1 MKSSQINIPL
11 TLLSFLVLG
20 ALLGVVQ
27 FGNAYLI
34 SFIFTILIYYI
45 LAQSWDWIAGEMG
58 YVNLGHYC
66 FYGIGSYAFGIFLV
80 AGQLSATSMAL
91 TVLITCGVAAIIAY
105 PLYRLKGD
113 YFAFATLALLPLM
126 EVLAYNMSFITN
138 GAEGIVFPIQ
148 KVTSLTYVLALALC
162 FASFVL
168 TLLINRSRFGYA
180 LRAIR
185 NDEEVS
191 EVIGIKI
198 FPYKVKVLV
207 ISAVFAGLAG
217 ALQGWQLSY
226 IDPGSVFGL
235 NVALVPIAMVLFGG
249 SGMRWG
255 PLVGV
260 ILLACIQHWMLVNL
274 KMLQTTIYGL
284 IILCIGRFM
293 PGGLLRA
300 SWIKNNRILRFLS
313 KEHHEYMISQL
324 ENNVVLSTATTVS
337 LQDILGIKTPNTQ
350 LPILECL
357 HITKSFGG
365 NMALDDVSFTVNQGE
380 IIGLIGANGSGKTTL
395 FNCISRV
402 FQPSSGQIRF
412 LGQDLSNKTRDEIAQ
427 MGIGRTYQLP
437 RPFGDLTVLENLAMP
452 LMFGGKGMTPQ
463 QALITARALSDFIKL
478 TDKEMSRSDSLS
490 LQEKKAI
497 EFGRAL
503 ALRPS
508 LLLVDEV
515 ASGLTPIE
523 VNQFVE
529 HIRTIRDQ
537 YGVTVIWVEHIFSAL
552 TQVVDRLIVLDTGRL
567 VADGPLAEVLKDEKV
582 IASYLGNAN
591 GDANA

>member
-1 MKSSQINIPL
+1 
-11 TLLSFLVLG
+11 
-20 ALLGVVQ
+20 
-27 FGNAYLI
+27 
-34 SFIFTILIYYI
+34 
-45 LAQSWDWIAGEMG
+45 
-58 YVNLGHYC
+58 
-66 FYGIGSYAFGIFLV
+66 
-80 AGQLSATSMAL
+80 
-91 TVLITCGVAAIIAY
+91 
-105 PLYRLKGD
+105 
-113 YFAFATLALLPLM
+113 
-126 EVLAYNMSFITN
+126 
-138 GAEGIVFPIQ
+138 
-148 KVTSLTYVLALALC
+148 LALC

-300 SWIKNNRILRFLS
+300 SWIKNTRALRFLS

-324 ENNVVLSTATTVS
+324 EKNVILSTATTLS
-337 LQDILGIKTPNTQ
+337 LQDILGIKTPNSQ

-380 IIGLIGANGSGKTTL
+380 IIGLIG
-395 FNCISRV
+395 I
-402 FQPSSGQIRF
+402 
-412 LGQDLSNKTRDEIAQ
+412 
-427 MGIGRTYQLP
+427 
-437 RPFGDLTVLENLAMP
+437 
-452 LMFGGKGMTPQ
+452 
-463 QALITARALSDFIKL
+463 
-478 TDKEMSRSDSLS
+478 
-490 LQEKKAI
+490 
-497 EFGRAL
+497 
-503 ALRPS
+503 
-508 LLLVDEV
+508 
-515 ASGLTPIE
+515 ASGISGLILIKEPSKSPI
-523 VNQFVE
+523 
-529 HIRTIRDQ
+529 
-537 YGVTVIWVEHIFSAL
+537 VTKSPE
-552 TQVVDRLIVLDTGRL
+552 DLISS
-567 VADGPLAEVLKDEKV
+567 PLAKLYSSCGLYELFALLNAF
-582 IASYLGNAN
+582 ASW
-591 GDANA
+591 

>member
-1 MKSSQINIPL
+1 LPIPPKPK
-11 TLLSFLVLG
+11 
-20 ALLGVVQ
+20 
-27 FGNAYLI
+27 I
-34 SFIFTILIYYI
+34 SFIFNILIYYI

-66 FYGIGSYAFGIFLV
+66 FYGIGAYAFGIFLV
-80 AGQLSATSMAL
+80 AGQWSLTSMAL
-91 TVLITCGVAAIIAY
+91 TGLITCAVAAMIAY

-148 KVTSLTYVLALALC
+148 KVTSLTYVLALTLC

-168 TLLINRSRFGYA
+168 TLLINRTRFGYA

-217 ALQGWQLSY
+217 ALQGWQMSF

-260 ILLACIQHWMLVNL
+260 ILLACIQQWMLVNL

-300 SWIKNNRILRFLS
+300 SWIKNNRILSFLS
-313 KEHHEYMISQL
+313 KEHHEYMINQL
-324 ENNVVLSTATTVS
+324 EKSVHQSTISLS
-337 LQDILGIKTPNTQ
+337 LQDILGIKKPNSQ

-365 NMALDDVSFTVNQGE
+365 NVALDDVSFTVNQGE

-395 FNCISRV
+395 LFSLMEETKIC
-402 FQPSSGQIRF
+402 SG
-412 LGQDLSNKTRDEIAQ
+412 
-427 MGIGRTYQLP
+427 
-437 RPFGDLTVLENLAMP
+437 NL
-452 LMFGGKGMTPQ
+452 K
-463 QALITARALSDFIKL
+463 I
-478 TDKEMSRSDSLS
+478 
-490 LQEKKAI
+490 
-497 EFGRAL
+497 
-503 ALRPS
+503 
-508 LLLVDEV
+508 
-515 ASGLTPIE
+515 
-523 VNQFVE
+523 
-529 HIRTIRDQ
+529 
-537 YGVTVIWVEHIFSAL
+537 
-552 TQVVDRLIVLDTGRL
+552 
-567 VADGPLAEVLKDEKV
+567 
-582 IASYLGNAN
+582 
-591 GDANA
+591 

>member
-1 MKSSQINIPL
+1 MKTSQINTPL
-11 TLLSFLVLG
+11 TLFSILVLG

-66 FYGIGSYAFGIFLV
+66 FYGIGAYAFGIFLV
-80 AGQLSATSMAL
+80 AGQWSLTSMAL
-91 TVLITCGVAAIIAY
+91 TGLITCAVAAMIAY

-148 KVTSLTYVLALALC
+148 KVTSLTYVLALTLC

-168 TLLINRSRFGYA
+168 TLLINRTRFGYA

-217 ALQGWQLSY
+217 ALQGWQMSF

-260 ILLACIQHWMLVNL
+260 ILLACIQQWMLVNL

-300 SWIKNNRILRFLS
+300 SWIKNNRILSFLS
-313 KEHHEYMISQL
+313 KEHHEYMINQL
-324 ENNVVLSTATTVS
+324 EKSVHQSTISLS
-337 LQDILGIKTPNTQ
+337 LQDILGIKKPNSQ

-365 NMALDDVSFTVNQGE
+365 NVALDDVSFTVNQGE

-427 MGIGRTYQLP
+427 IGIGRTYQLP

-463 QALITARALSDFIKL
+463 QALINARALADFIKL
-478 TDKEMSRSDSLS
+478 SDKEMYRSDTLS

-582 IASYLGNAN
+582 IASYLGNAK
-591 GDANA
+591 GDTNA

>member
-1 MKSSQINIPL
+1 MKSLKINIPL
-11 TLLSFLVLG
+11 TFFSFLVLG
-20 ALLGVVQ
+20 ALLAVVQ

-80 AGQLSATSMAL
+80 AGQLSVTSMAL

-162 FASFVL
+162 FASFAL

-260 ILLACIQHWMLVNL
+260 ILLACIQHWMLINL

-284 IILCIGRFM
+284 IILCIGRYM

-300 SWIKNNRILRFLS
+300 NWIKNNRILRFLS

-324 ENNVVLSTATTVS
+324 ESNVVTSTATTLS

-365 NMALDDVSFTVNQGE
+365 NMALDDVSFKVNQGE

-402 FQPSSGQIRF
+402 FQPSSGQIQF

-582 IASYLGNAN
+582 IASYLGNAK

>member
-1 MKSSQINIPL
+1 MNSSQINIPL
-11 TLLSFLVLG
+11 SLLSLLVIG

-80 AGQLSATSMAL
+80 AGQLSVTSMAL

-300 SWIKNNRILRFLS
+300 SWIKNTRVLRFLS

-324 ENNVVLSTATTVS
+324 EKNVILSTATTVS
-337 LQDILGIKTPNTQ
+337 LKDILGIKTPNSQ

-402 FQPSSGQIRF
+402 FQPSSGQIQF
-412 LGQDLSNKTRDEIAQ
+412 LGQDLSDKTRDEIAQ

-582 IASYLGNAN
+582 IASYLGNTK
-591 GDANA
+591 GDINA

>member
-1 MKSSQINIPL
+1 MKSSQINTPL
-11 TLLSFLVLG
+11 TFLSFIVLG

-34 SFIFTILIYYI
+34 SFIFTMLIYYI

-80 AGQLSATSMAL
+80 AGQLSVTSMAL

-300 SWIKNNRILRFLS
+300 SWIKNNKILRFLS

-324 ENNVVLSTATTVS
+324 ESNVVLSTATTVS
-337 LQDILGIKTPNTQ
+337 LQDILGVKTPNSQ

-365 NMALDDVSFTVNQGE
+365 NMALDDVSFRVNQGE

-437 RPFGDLTVLENLAMP
+437 RPFGDLTVVENLAMP

>member
-1 MKSSQINIPL
+1 MKTSQINTPL
-11 TLLSFLVLG
+11 TLFSILVLG

-66 FYGIGSYAFGIFLV
+66 FYGIGAYAFGIYLV
-80 AGQLSATSMAL
+80 AGQWSLTSMAL
-91 TVLITCGVAAIIAY
+91 TGLITCAVAAMIAY

-148 KVTSLTYVLALALC
+148 KVTSLTYVLALTLC

-168 TLLINRSRFGYA
+168 TLLINRTRFGYA

-217 ALQGWQLSY
+217 ALQGWQMSF

-260 ILLACIQHWMLVNL
+260 ILLACIQQWMLVNL

-300 SWIKNNRILRFLS
+300 SWIKNNRILSFLS
-313 KEHHEYMISQL
+313 KEHHEYMINQL
-324 ENNVVLSTATTVS
+324 EKSVHQSTISLS
-337 LQDILGIKTPNTQ
+337 LQDILGIKKPNSQ

-365 NMALDDVSFTVNQGE
+365 NVALDDVSFTVNQGE

-427 MGIGRTYQLP
+427 IGIGRTYQLP

-463 QALITARALSDFIKL
+463 QALINARALADFIKL
-478 TDKEMSRSDSLS
+478 SDKEMYRSDTLS

-582 IASYLGNAN
+582 IASYLGNAK
-591 GDANA
+591 GDTNA

>member
-1 MKSSQINIPL
+1 MKSSKINIPL
-11 TLLSFLVLG
+11 TFFSFLVLG

-591 GDANA
+591 GDTNA

>member
-1 MKSSQINIPL
+1 MKSSKINIPL
-11 TLLSFLVLG
+11 TFFSFLVLG

-80 AGQLSATSMAL
+80 AGQLSVTSMAL

-148 KVTSLTYVLALALC
+148 KVTSLTYVLALVLC

-300 SWIKNNRILRFLS
+300 SWIKNNKILRFLS

-324 ENNVVLSTATTVS
+324 ESNVVLSTATTVS
-337 LQDILGIKTPNTQ
+337 LQDILGVKTPNSQ

-365 NMALDDVSFTVNQGE
+365 NMALDDVSFRVNQGE

>member
-1 MKSSQINIPL
+1 MKSSQINTPL
-11 TLLSFLVLG
+11 TFLSFIVLG

-34 SFIFTILIYYI
+34 SFIFTMLIYYI

-80 AGQLSATSMAL
+80 AGQWSLTSMAL
-91 TVLITCGVAAIIAY
+91 TGIITCAVAAIIAY

-148 KVTSLTYVLALALC
+148 KVTSITYVLALALC
-162 FASFVL
+162 FASFIL
-168 TLLINRSRFGYA
+168 TLMINRSRFGYA

-217 ALQGWQLSY
+217 ALQGWQMSF

-260 ILLACIQHWMLVNL
+260 ILLACIQQWMLVNL

-324 ENNVVLSTATTVS
+324 EKSVIQSSVKPLS
-337 LQDILGIKTPNTQ
+337 LQDILGIKKTNSQ

-365 NMALDDVSFTVNQGE
+365 NVALDDVSFTVNQGE

-402 FQPSSGQIRF
+402 FQPSSGQILF

-427 MGIGRTYQLP
+427 IGIGRTYQLP

-452 LMFGGKGMTPQ
+452 LMFGGKGMSPQ
-463 QALITARALSDFIKL
+463 QALTNARALADFIKL
-478 TDKEMSRSDSLS
+478 TDKEMYRSDSLS

-567 VADGPLAEVLKDEKV
+567 VADGPLADVLKDEKV
-582 IASYLGNAN
+582 IASYLGNAK

>member
-1 MKSSQINIPL
+1 MKKSQINIQ
-11 TLLSFLVLG
+11 LVFGGGLALA
-20 ALLGVVQ
+20 ALLGIVQ
-27 FGNAYLI
+27 FGNAYFI
-34 SFIFTILIYYI
+34 SFVFTVLIYYI

-66 FYGIGSYAFGIFLV
+66 FYGIGSYIFGIFLV
-80 AGQLSATSMAL
+80 AGETSSTAML
-91 TVLITCGVAAIIAY
+91 LNVLITGAIATLVAY

-126 EVLAYNMSFITN
+126 EVLAYNLSSLTN
-138 GAEGIVFPIQ
+138 GGDGIVFPIQ

-162 FASFVL
+162 FASFIL
-168 TLLINRSRFGYA
+168 TLFINRSRFGYA

-198 FPYKVKVLV
+198 FPYKVKVLL

-217 ALQGWQLSY
+217 ALQGWQMSF

-260 ILLACIQHWMLVNL
+260 ILLACIQQWMLVNL

-293 PGGLLRA
+293 PGGLLR
-300 SWIKNNRILRFLS
+300 SGWIKNNRVLRFLS

-324 ENNVVLSTATTVS
+324 ERGVIHSMAIPLS
-337 LQDILGIKTPNTQ
+337 LEDILGNKKPNSQ

-357 HITKSFGG
+357 HVTKSFGG
-365 NMALDDVSFTVNQGE
+365 NVALDDVSFSVNQGE

-402 FQPSSGQIRF
+402 FKPSSGEIRF
-412 LGQDLSNKTRDEIAQ
+412 LGKELSDKTRDEIAQ
-427 MGIGRTYQLP
+427 IGIGRTYQLP

-452 LMFGGKGMTPQ
+452 LMFGGKGMSPQ
-463 QALITARALSDFIKL
+463 QALINARALADFIKL
-478 TDKEMSRSDSLS
+478 SDKEMYRADGLS

-567 VADGPLAEVLKDEKV
+567 VADGSLAEVLKDEKV
-582 IASYLGNAN
+582 IASYLGNAK
-591 GDANA
+591 GDTHA

>member
-1 MKSSQINIPL
+1 MKSSKINIPL
-11 TLLSFLVLG
+11 TFFSFLVLG

-80 AGQLSATSMAL
+80 AGQLSVTSMAL

-148 KVTSLTYVLALALC
+148 KVTSLTYVLALVLC

-300 SWIKNNRILRFLS
+300 SWIKNNRILSFLS

-324 ENNVVLSTATTVS
+324 ESNVVLSTATTVS
-337 LQDILGIKTPNTQ
+337 LQDILGVKTPNSQ

-365 NMALDDVSFTVNQGE
+365 NMALDDVSFRVNQGE

-591 GDANA
+591 GDTNA

>member
-1 MKSSQINIPL
+1 MKSSQMNIPL
-11 TLLSFLVLG
+11 TFFGFLVLG
-20 ALLGVVQ
+20 ALLSVVQ

-80 AGQLSATSMAL
+80 AGQSSLTSMAL
-91 TVLITCGVAAIIAY
+91 TGLITCSVAVMIAY

-162 FASFVL
+162 FASFIL
-168 TLLINRSRFGYA
+168 TLLINRSRFGFA

-217 ALQGWQLSY
+217 ALQGWQMSF

-235 NVALVPIAMVLFGG
+235 NVALVLIAMVLFGG

-260 ILLACIQHWMLVNL
+260 ILLACIQQWMLVNL

-300 SWIKNNRILRFLS
+300 SWIKNNRILHFLS
-313 KEHHEYMISQL
+313 KEHHEYLINQL
-324 ENNVVLSTATTVS
+324 EKCVNQSCAKALS
-337 LQDILGIKTPNTQ
+337 LQDILGVKKPNSQ
-350 LPILECL
+350 LPIFECL

-365 NMALDDVSFTVNQGE
+365 NVALDDVSFTVNQGE

-412 LGQDLSNKTRDEIAQ
+412 LGQDLSNKSRDEIAQ
-427 MGIGRTYQLP
+427 IGIGRTYQLP

-463 QALITARALSDFIKL
+463 KALINARALADFIQL
-478 TDKEMSRSDSLS
+478 TDKEMFRSDSLS

-552 TQVVDRLIVLDTGRL
+552 TQVVDRLIVLDSGRL

-582 IASYLGNAN
+582 IASYLGHAKGDTNA
-591 GDANA
+591 

>member
-1 MKSSQINIPL
+1 MNSSQINIPL
-11 TLLSFLVLG
+11 SLLSLLVIG

-80 AGQLSATSMAL
+80 AGQLSVTSMAF

-300 SWIKNNRILRFLS
+300 SWIKNTRVLRFLS

-324 ENNVVLSTATTVS
+324 EKNVILSTATTVS
-337 LQDILGIKTPNTQ
+337 LQDILGIKTPNSQ

-402 FQPSSGQIRF
+402 FQPSSGQIQF
-412 LGQDLSNKTRDEIAQ
+412 LGQDLSDKTRDEIAQ

-582 IASYLGNAN
+582 IASYLGNTK
-591 GDANA
+591 GDINA

>member
-1 MKSSQINIPL
+1 MNIPL
-11 TLLSFLVLG
+11 TFFGFLVLG
-20 ALLGVVQ
+20 ALLSVVQ

-66 FYGIGSYAFGIFLV
+66 SYGIGSYAFGIFLV
-80 AGQLSATSMAL
+80 AGQSSLTSMAL
-91 TVLITCGVAAIIAY
+91 TGLITCSVAVMIAY

-162 FASFVL
+162 FASFIL
-168 TLLINRSRFGYA
+168 TLLINRSRFGFA

-217 ALQGWQLSY
+217 ALQGWQMSF

-260 ILLACIQHWMLVNL
+260 ILLACIQQWMLVNL

-300 SWIKNNRILRFLS
+300 SWIKNNRILHFLS
-313 KEHHEYMISQL
+313 KEHHEYLINQL
-324 ENNVVLSTATTVS
+324 EKRVNQSSAKALS
-337 LQDILGIKTPNTQ
+337 LQDILGVKKPNSQ
-350 LPILECL
+350 LPIFECL

-365 NMALDDVSFTVNQGE
+365 NVALDDVSFTVNQGE

-412 LGQDLSNKTRDEIAQ
+412 LGQDLSNKSRDEIAQ
-427 MGIGRTYQLP
+427 IGIGRTYQLP

-463 QALITARALSDFIKL
+463 KALINARALADFIQL
-478 TDKEMSRSDSLS
+478 TDKEMFRSDSLS

-552 TQVVDRLIVLDTGRL
+552 TQVVDRLIVLDSGRL

-582 IASYLGNAN
+582 IASYLGHAKGDTNA
-591 GDANA
+591 

>member
-1 MKSSQINIPL
+1 MKSSKINIPL
-11 TLLSFLVLG
+11 TCLSFLVLG

-80 AGQLSATSMAL
+80 AGQLSVTSMAL

-162 FASFVL
+162 FASFAL

-324 ENNVVLSTATTVS
+324 ESNVALSTSTTVS

-537 YGVTVIWVEHIFSAL
+537 FGVTVIWVEHIFSAL

-582 IASYLGNAN
+582 IASYLGNAK
-591 GDANA
+591 GDTNA

>member
-1 MKSSQINIPL
+1 MNIPL
-11 TLLSFLVLG
+11 TFFGFLVLG
-20 ALLGVVQ
+20 ALLSVVQ

-34 SFIFTILIYYI
+34 SFLFTILIYYI
-45 LAQSWDWIAGEMG
+45 LAQSWEWIAGEMG

-80 AGQLSATSMAL
+80 AGQSSLTSMAL
-91 TVLITCGVAAIIAY
+91 TGLITCSVAVMIAY

-162 FASFVL
+162 FASFIL
-168 TLLINRSRFGYA
+168 TLLINRSRFGFA

-217 ALQGWQLSY
+217 ALQGWQMSF

-260 ILLACIQHWMLVNL
+260 ILLACIQQWMLVNL

-300 SWIKNNRILRFLS
+300 SWIKNNRILHFLS
-313 KEHHEYMISQL
+313 KEHHEYLINQL
-324 ENNVVLSTATTVS
+324 EKRVNQSSAKALS
-337 LQDILGIKTPNTQ
+337 LQDILGVKKPNSQ
-350 LPILECL
+350 LLIFECL

-365 NMALDDVSFTVNQGE
+365 NVALDDVSFTVNQGE

-412 LGQDLSNKTRDEIAQ
+412 LGQDLSNKSRDEIAQ
-427 MGIGRTYQLP
+427 IGIGRTYQLP

-463 QALITARALSDFIKL
+463 KALINARALADFIQL
-478 TDKEMSRSDSLS
+478 TDKEMFRSDSLS

-552 TQVVDRLIVLDTGRL
+552 TQVVDRLIVLDSGRL

-582 IASYLGNAN
+582 IASYLGHAKGDTNA
-591 GDANA
+591 

>member
-1 MKSSQINIPL
+1 
-11 TLLSFLVLG
+11 
-20 ALLGVVQ
+20 
-27 FGNAYLI
+27 
-34 SFIFTILIYYI
+34 
-45 LAQSWDWIAGEMG
+45 
-58 YVNLGHYC
+58 
-66 FYGIGSYAFGIFLV
+66 
-80 AGQLSATSMAL
+80 
-91 TVLITCGVAAIIAY
+91 
-105 PLYRLKGD
+105 
-113 YFAFATLALLPLM
+113 
-126 EVLAYNMSFITN
+126 
-138 GAEGIVFPIQ
+138 
-148 KVTSLTYVLALALC
+148 
-162 FASFVL
+162 
-168 TLLINRSRFGYA
+168 
-180 LRAIR
+180 
-185 NDEEVS
+185 
-191 EVIGIKI
+191 
-198 FPYKVKVLV
+198 
-207 ISAVFAGLAG
+207 
-217 ALQGWQLSY
+217 
-226 IDPGSVFGL
+226 
-235 NVALVPIAMVLFGG
+235 
-249 SGMRWG
+249 
-255 PLVGV
+255 
-260 ILLACIQHWMLVNL
+260 
-274 KMLQTTIYGL
+274 MLQTTIYGL

>member
-1 MKSSQINIPL
+1 
-11 TLLSFLVLG
+11 
-20 ALLGVVQ
+20 
-27 FGNAYLI
+27 
-34 SFIFTILIYYI
+34 
-45 LAQSWDWIAGEMG
+45 MG

-80 AGQLSATSMAL
+80 AGQLSVTSMAL

-300 SWIKNNRILRFLS
+300 SWIKNTRALRFLS

-324 ENNVVLSTATTVS
+324 EKNVILSTATTLS
-337 LQDILGIKTPNTQ
+337 LQDILGIKTPNSQ

-402 FQPSSGQIRF
+402 FQPSSGQIQF

-582 IASYLGNAN
+582 IASYLGNAK

>member
-1 MKSSQINIPL
+1 MKSSKINIPL
-11 TLLSFLVLG
+11 TFFSFLVLG

-80 AGQLSATSMAL
+80 AGQLSVTSMAL

-300 SWIKNNRILRFLS
+300 SWIKNNRILSFLS

-324 ENNVVLSTATTVS
+324 ESNVVLSTATTVS
-337 LQDILGIKTPNTQ
+337 LQDILGIKTPNSQ

-365 NMALDDVSFTVNQGE
+365 NMALDDVSFRVNQGE

-591 GDANA
+591 GDTNA

>member
-1 MKSSQINIPL
+1 MNSSQINIPL
-11 TLLSFLVLG
+11 SLLSLLVIG

-80 AGQLSATSMAL
+80 AGQLSVTSMAL

-300 SWIKNNRILRFLS
+300 SWIKNTRVLRFLS

-324 ENNVVLSTATTVS
+324 EKNVILSTATTVS
-337 LQDILGIKTPNTQ
+337 LQDILGIKTPNSQ

-402 FQPSSGQIRF
+402 FQPSSGQIQF
-412 LGQDLSNKTRDEIAQ
+412 LGQDLSDKTRDEIAQ

-582 IASYLGNAN
+582 IASYLGNTK
-591 GDANA
+591 GDINA

>member
-1 MKSSQINIPL
+1 MNTPL
-11 TLLSFLVLG
+11 TFFSFLVLG
-20 ALLGVVQ
+20 ALLSVVQ

-80 AGQLSATSMAL
+80 AGQWSLTSMAL
-91 TVLITCGVAAIIAY
+91 TGLITCSVAVMIAY

-162 FASFVL
+162 FASFIL

-217 ALQGWQLSY
+217 ALQGWQMSF

-260 ILLACIQHWMLVNL
+260 ILLACIQQWMLVNL

-313 KEHHEYMISQL
+313 KEHHEYMINQL
-324 ENNVVLSTATTVS
+324 EKSANQSTAKALS
-337 LQDILGIKTPNTQ
+337 LQDILGVKKPNSQ

-365 NMALDDVSFTVNQGE
+365 NVALDDVSFTVNQGE

-412 LGQDLSNKTRDEIAQ
+412 LGQDLSNKSRDEIAQ
-427 MGIGRTYQLP
+427 IGIGRTYQLP

-463 QALITARALSDFIKL
+463 QALMNARALADFIKL
-478 TDKEMSRSDSLS
+478 TDKEMFRSDSLS

-582 IASYLGNAN
+582 IASYLGNAK
-591 GDANA
+591 GDTNA

>member
-11 TLLSFLVLG
+11 TFFSFLVLG

-80 AGQLSATSMAL
+80 AGQLSVTSMAL

-148 KVTSLTYVLALALC
+148 KVTSLTYVLALVLC

-300 SWIKNNRILRFLS
+300 SWIKNNRILSFLS

-324 ENNVVLSTATTVS
+324 ESNVVLSTATTVS
-337 LQDILGIKTPNTQ
+337 LQDILGIKTPNSQ

-365 NMALDDVSFTVNQGE
+365 NMALDDVSFRVNQGE

>member
-1 MKSSQINIPL
+1 MKKSQINIQL
-11 TLLSFLVLG
+11 VFGGCLSLV
-20 ALLGVVQ
+20 ALLGIVQ
-27 FGNAYLI
+27 FGNAYFI
-34 SFIFTILIYYI
+34 SFVFTILIYYI

-66 FYGIGSYAFGIFLV
+66 FYGIGSYIFGIFLV
-80 AGQLSATSMAL
+80 AGETSSTAML
-91 TVLITCGVAAIIAY
+91 LNVLITGAIAALVSY
-105 PLYRLKGD
+105 PLYRLRGD

-126 EVLAYNMSFITN
+126 EVLAYNLSSLTN
-138 GAEGIVFPIQ
+138 GGDGIVFPIQ

-162 FASFVL
+162 FVSFFL
-168 TLLINRSRFGYA
+168 TLFVNRSRFGYA

-207 ISAVFAGLAG
+207 LSAVFAGLAG
-217 ALQGWQLSY
+217 ALQGWQMSF

-260 ILLACIQHWMLVNL
+260 ILLACIQQWMLVNL

-324 ENNVVLSTATTVS
+324 ESNVVLSTATTVS
-337 LQDILGIKTPNTQ
+337 LQDILGVKTPNSQ

-365 NMALDDVSFTVNQGE
+365 NMALDDVSFRVNQGE

-463 QALITARALSDFIKL
+463 QALISARALSDFIKL

-591 GDANA
+591 GDTNA

>member
-1 MKSSQINIPL
+1 
-11 TLLSFLVLG
+11 
-20 ALLGVVQ
+20 
-27 FGNAYLI
+27 
-34 SFIFTILIYYI
+34 
-45 LAQSWDWIAGEMG
+45 
-58 YVNLGHYC
+58 
-66 FYGIGSYAFGIFLV
+66 
-80 AGQLSATSMAL
+80 
-91 TVLITCGVAAIIAY
+91 
-105 PLYRLKGD
+105 
-113 YFAFATLALLPLM
+113 M

-162 FASFVL
+162 FASFIL
-168 TLLINRSRFGYA
+168 TLLINRSRFGFA

-217 ALQGWQLSY
+217 ALQGWQMSF

-260 ILLACIQHWMLVNL
+260 ILLACIQQWMLVNL

-300 SWIKNNRILRFLS
+300 SWIKNNRILHFLS
-313 KEHHEYMISQL
+313 KEHHEYLINQL
-324 ENNVVLSTATTVS
+324 EKRVNQSSAKALS
-337 LQDILGIKTPNTQ
+337 LQDILGVKKPNSQ
-350 LPILECL
+350 LPIFECL

-365 NMALDDVSFTVNQGE
+365 NVALDDVSFTVNQGE

-412 LGQDLSNKTRDEIAQ
+412 LGQDLSNKSRDEIAQ
-427 MGIGRTYQLP
+427 IGIGRTYQLP

-463 QALITARALSDFIKL
+463 KALINARALADFIQL
-478 TDKEMSRSDSLS
+478 TDKEMFRSDSLS

-552 TQVVDRLIVLDTGRL
+552 TQVVDRLIVLDSGRL

-582 IASYLGNAN
+582 IASYLGHAKGDTNA
-591 GDANA
+591 

>member
-1 MKSSQINIPL
+1 MKLSYINNQMV
-11 TLLSFLVLG
+11 FLGSL
-20 ALLGVVQ
+20 ALLGLLGIVQ
-27 FGNAYLI
+27 FANAYLI
-34 SFIFTILIYYI
+34 SFVFTILIYYI

-66 FYGIGSYAFGIFLV
+66 FYGIGAYIFGIFLV
-80 AGQLSATSMAL
+80 EGYTSSTAML
-91 TVLITCGVAAIIAY
+91 LNIVMTSFIAIIISY

-126 EVLAYNMSFITN
+126 EVLAYNLSSITK
-138 GAEGIVFPIQ
+138 GGDGIVFPIQ
-148 KVTSLTYVLALALC
+148 KVSSLTYVLALVL
-162 FASFVL
+162 SFISFIL
-168 TLLINRSRFGYA
+168 TLWINRSRFGYA

-207 ISAVFAGLAG
+207 LSALFAGLAG
-217 ALQGWQLSY
+217 ALQGWQMSF

-260 ILLACIQHWMLVNL
+260 ILLACIQQWMLVNL

-300 SWIKNNRILRFLS
+300 GWIKKTKFLSFLS
-313 KEHHEYMISQL
+313 KEHHEYMTDQL
-324 ENNVVLSTATTVS
+324 EKSVIQSDAKQIS
-337 LQDILGIKTPNTQ
+337 LQDILGTRTINRQ
-350 LPILECL
+350 ILILECE

-365 NMALDDVSFTVNQGE
+365 NVALDDVSFKINQGE
-380 IIGLIGANGSGKTTL
+380 IVGLIGANGSGKTTL
-395 FNCISRV
+395 FNCISGV
-402 FQPSSGQIRF
+402 FKPTSGKIRF
-412 LGQDLSNKTRDEIAQ
+412 LNQELSGKSRDEIAQ
-427 MGIGRTYQLP
+427 IGIGRTYQLP

-452 LMFGGKGMTPQ
+452 LMFGGEGMSPHE
-463 QALITARALSDFIKL
+463 ALINARALATFIKL
-478 TDKEMSRSDSLS
+478 SNKEMVRSDSLS

-497 EFGRAL
+497 EFGRAI

-529 HIRTIRDQ
+529 HIRTIRNH

-582 IASYLGNAN
+582 IASYLGNAK
-591 GDANA
+591 GVTNA

>member
-1 MKSSQINIPL
+1 MKSSKINIPL

-324 ENNVVLSTATTVS
+324 ESNVALSTATTVS

>member
-1 MKSSQINIPL
+1 M
-11 TLLSFLVLG
+11 
-20 ALLGVVQ
+20 
-27 FGNAYLI
+27 
-34 SFIFTILIYYI
+34 LIYYI

-80 AGQLSATSMAL
+80 AGQWSLTSMAL
-91 TVLITCGVAAIIAY
+91 TGIITCAVAAIIAY

-148 KVTSLTYVLALALC
+148 KVTSITYVLALALC
-162 FASFVL
+162 FASFIL
-168 TLLINRSRFGYA
+168 TLMINRSRFGYA

-217 ALQGWQLSY
+217 ALQGWQMSF

-260 ILLACIQHWMLVNL
+260 ILLACIQQWMLVNL

-324 ENNVVLSTATTVS
+324 EKSVIQSSVKPLS
-337 LQDILGIKTPNTQ
+337 LQDILGIKKTNSQ

-365 NMALDDVSFTVNQGE
+365 NVALDDVSFTVNQGE

-402 FQPSSGQIRF
+402 FQPSSGQILF

-427 MGIGRTYQLP
+427 IGIGRTYQLP

-452 LMFGGKGMTPQ
+452 LMFGGKGMSPQ
-463 QALITARALSDFIKL
+463 QALTNARALADFIKL
-478 TDKEMSRSDSLS
+478 TDKEMYRSDSLS

-567 VADGPLAEVLKDEKV
+567 VADGPLADVLKDEKV
-582 IASYLGNAN
+582 IASYLGNAK

>member
-1 MKSSQINIPL
+1 MKSSKINIPL
-11 TLLSFLVLG
+11 TFFSFLVLG

-80 AGQLSATSMAL
+80 AGQLSVTSMAL

-148 KVTSLTYVLALALC
+148 KVTSLTYVLALVLC

-207 ISAVFAGLAG
+207 MSAVFAGLAG

-300 SWIKNNRILRFLS
+300 SWIKNNKILRFLS

-324 ENNVVLSTATTVS
+324 ESNVVLSTATTVS
-337 LQDILGIKTPNTQ
+337 LQDILGIKTPNSQ

-365 NMALDDVSFTVNQGE
+365 NMALDDVSFRVNQGE

-591 GDANA
+591 GDTNA

>member
-1 MKSSQINIPL
+1 MKTSQIDTPL
-11 TLLSFLVLG
+11 TLFSILVLG

-66 FYGIGSYAFGIFLV
+66 FYGIGAYAFGIFLV
-80 AGQLSATSMAL
+80 AGQWSLTSMAL
-91 TVLITCGVAAIIAY
+91 TGLITCAVAAMIAY

-148 KVTSLTYVLALALC
+148 KVTSLTYVLALTLC

-168 TLLINRSRFGYA
+168 TLLINRTRFGYA

-217 ALQGWQLSY
+217 ALQGWQMSF

-260 ILLACIQHWMLVNL
+260 ILLACIQQWMLVNL

-300 SWIKNNRILRFLS
+300 SWIKNNRILSFLS
-313 KEHHEYMISQL
+313 KEHHEYMINQL
-324 ENNVVLSTATTVS
+324 EKSVHQSTISLS
-337 LQDILGIKTPNTQ
+337 LQDILGIKKPNSQ

-365 NMALDDVSFTVNQGE
+365 NVALDDVSFTVNQGE

-427 MGIGRTYQLP
+427 IGIGRTYQLP

-463 QALITARALSDFIKL
+463 QALINARALADFIKL
-478 TDKEMSRSDSLS
+478 SDKEMYRSDTLS

-582 IASYLGNAN
+582 IASYLGNAK
-591 GDANA
+591 GDTNA

>member
-1 MKSSQINIPL
+1 MKSSKINIPL
-11 TLLSFLVLG
+11 TFFSFLVLG
-20 ALLGVVQ
+20 ALLGVVK

-80 AGQLSATSMAL
+80 AGQLSVTSMAL

-300 SWIKNNRILRFLS
+300 NWIKNTRILRFLS

-324 ENNVVLSTATTVS
+324 EKSVILSTATTVS
-337 LQDILGIKTPNTQ
+337 LQDILGIKTPNSQ

-365 NMALDDVSFTVNQGE
+365 NMALDDVSFKVNQGE

-402 FQPSSGQIRF
+402 FQPSSGQIQF

>member
-1 MKSSQINIPL
+1 MKKSQINIQ
-11 TLLSFLVLG
+11 LVFGGGLALA
-20 ALLGVVQ
+20 ALLGIVQ
-27 FGNAYLI
+27 FGNAYFI
-34 SFIFTILIYYI
+34 SFVFTVLIYYI

-66 FYGIGSYAFGIFLV
+66 FYGIGSYIFGIFLV
-80 AGQLSATSMAL
+80 AGETSSTAML
-91 TVLITCGVAAIIAY
+91 LNVLITGAIAALVAY

-126 EVLAYNMSFITN
+126 EVLAYNLSSLTN
-138 GAEGIVFPIQ
+138 GGDGIVFPIQ

-162 FASFVL
+162 FASFIL
-168 TLLINRSRFGYA
+168 TLFINRSRFGYA

-198 FPYKVKVLV
+198 FPYKVKVLL

-217 ALQGWQLSY
+217 ALQGWQMSF

-260 ILLACIQHWMLVNL
+260 ILLACIQQWMLVNL

-293 PGGLLRA
+293 PGGLLR
-300 SWIKNNRILRFLS
+300 SGWIKNNRVLRFLS

-324 ENNVVLSTATTVS
+324 ERGVIHSTAIPLS
-337 LQDILGIKTPNTQ
+337 LEDILGNKKPNSQ

-357 HITKSFGG
+357 HVTKSFGG
-365 NMALDDVSFTVNQGE
+365 NVALDDVSFSVNQGE

-402 FQPSSGQIRF
+402 FKPSSGEIRF
-412 LGQDLSNKTRDEIAQ
+412 LGKELSDKTRDEIAQ
-427 MGIGRTYQLP
+427 IGIGRTYQLP

-452 LMFGGKGMTPQ
+452 LMFGGKGMSPQ
-463 QALITARALSDFIKL
+463 QALINARALADFIKL
-478 TDKEMSRSDSLS
+478 SDKEMYRADGLS

-582 IASYLGNAN
+582 IASYLGNAK
-591 GDANA
+591 GDTHA

>member
-1 MKSSQINIPL
+1 MKSSKINIPL
-11 TLLSFLVLG
+11 TFFSFLVLG

-582 IASYLGNAN
+582 IASYLGNAK